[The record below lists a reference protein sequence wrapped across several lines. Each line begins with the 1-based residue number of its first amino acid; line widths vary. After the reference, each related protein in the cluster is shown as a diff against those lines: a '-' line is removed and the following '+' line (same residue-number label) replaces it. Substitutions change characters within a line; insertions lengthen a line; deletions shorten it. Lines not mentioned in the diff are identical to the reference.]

1 MSRTSIPDFA
11 LRPCGLITAAALLL
25 IAALPACAQKNSPA
39 HSASNPSFPVPA
51 AAPDKPVTAHRPA
64 IAQEQALYLVRS
76 ALLTLNDANR
86 SGNYTVLRDLAAPD
100 FQARNSAADLAL
112 SFADLRQRNF
122 DLFAVALIAPE
133 FTPEP
138 AFDASGKLHMAGSFA
153 TRPLRIKFDLTFQ
166 NVSGQWRLFALA
178 VATPEA
184 PPMQAQGN
192 RPVQRRLA
200 HPFYHYS
207 ILSGAVGWRW

>member
-1 MSRTSIPDFA
+1 MSRTSIHDFA
-11 LRPCGLITAAALLL
+11 PRPCGLIAVAALLL
-25 IAALPACAQKNSPA
+25 TTALPTCAQNNSPA
-39 HSASNPSFPVPA
+39 HSSSNPPSPA
-51 AAPDKPVTAHRPA
+51 PAGASDKPATAHRPA
-64 IAQEQALYLVRS
+64 VAQEQALYLVRS
-76 ALLTLNDANR
+76 VLLTLNDANR

-133 FTPEP
+133 FTAEA
-138 AFDASGKLHMAGSFA
+138 AFDASGKLRMAGFFA

-166 NVSGQWRLFALA
+166 NVNGQWRLFAVI

-184 PPMQAQGN
+184 PAMQARVN
-192 RPVQRRLA
+192 RPAQRRA
-200 HPFYHYS
+200 VEPFYRYS
-207 ILSGAVGWRW
+207 TLSGIVGWRW